1 MYFLAVEGLFRL
13 HSLCVM
19 QCPTHTHQS
28 KHGECVVCNG
38 PCPKGIYSTSEH
50 QLNDFTGYIYK
61 MCTECAGGS
70 VTTSN
75 PADRLKFI
83 NCTIVNGNLHV
94 GIPPIMGFS

>member
-1 MYFLAVEGLFRL
+1 
-13 HSLCVM
+13 
-19 QCPTHTHQS
+19 
-28 KHGECVVCNG
+28 
-38 PCPKGIYSTSEH
+38 
-50 QLNDFTGYIYK
+50 

-94 GIPPIMGFS
+94 GIQPIMGFS